1 MKISWRWLEEFL
13 PEGVGLSPQEAA
25 RRLTDQGIEVE
36 SCEELGALHS
46 RIVVGKVVKKVPHPN
61 ANKLS
66 LCTVSIGTETVS
78 VVCGAP
84 NVSARACYP
93 FAQIGAK
100 LPSGTVL
107 QKTEIR
113 GLNSHGM
120 LCSET
125 ELGLPRSEDGL
136 LTLPVDSPVGLS
148 VKDLPGI
155 HDVCF
160 DIAVTANRGD
170 CLSHLGIAREL
181 YAQFPD
187 WGRGRLDRRAE
198 VMVTDP
204 GWTPVSVRSDSADA
218 SLYLGRAM
226 DGLTIG
232 PSPFWVRRRL
242 LNCGIRP
249 INTLVDAGNYVLLER
264 GHPVHVFDL
273 SEIKGPEILVRHALP
288 KERFCALDEKEY
300 HLVDEDLV
308 VSDATGGIALAGLV
322 GGTRSQVTIKTSRVF
337 LECAVFDPVRV
348 RRTAKRLG
356 IATESSYRFERGV
369 DRHGAREVMERLGEL
384 LLAWAGGGQAKVGP
398 IVRAGEEG
406 QRGAAIALSLKWL
419 ARFLGTPVAASELKR
434 VLDGLGFELGC
445 PPNAGDP
452 WMVKAPSYRNDIE
465 GAADLAEEI
474 ARILG
479 YATIPSQLPS
489 VSIQKRETVFK
500 SVAAKRLLAFLQA
513 QGFYQT
519 IHFSFTAAH
528 KVGVTDSGDSRRL
541 PIALSNP
548 LSEENAELRQSLALQ
563 LLETYARGQRIVE
576 REWKLFE
583 YGAVFWEESGTYREE
598 PHLAILWDGAR
609 REDWRQ
615 STGLQVPIDFFDFKG
630 LIEKLLALFS
640 IPKTRWEFGL
650 VRNPAS
656 ETLFHPGKCATIL
669 LDGEPMGSLGEL
681 HPEKVKEWKLR
692 AVARGEVAR
701 RATPFIAELRLDKF
715 MAAQGS
721 ERHFVPYSP
730 FPRTSRDLT
739 VLLGEEQSYQDLAV
753 FLHAECRANPWL
765 SAVRL
770 TSLYRGAP
778 LPAGKKSLS
787 FRLDYADQ
795 ERTLTDDEVND
806 SYFKLIDKIKREKRV
821 EIR

>member
-13 PEGVGLSPQEAA
+13 PQGVGLSPQEAA
-25 RRLTDQGIEVE
+25 RRLADQGIEVE
-36 SCEELGALHS
+36 SCEEIGALHS

-66 LCTVSIGTETVS
+66 LCTVSIGTETLS

-84 NVSARACYP
+84 NVSEGACYP
-93 FAQIGAK
+93 FAQIGAE
-100 LPSGTVL
+100 LPGGTVL
-107 QKTEIR
+107 QKTAIR
-113 GLNSHGM
+113 GVDSHGM

-125 ELGLPRSEDGL
+125 ELGLPKSEDGL
-136 LTLPVDSPVGLS
+136 LALPDDSPLGVP

-198 VMVTDP
+198 VAVTDP
-204 GWTPVSVRSDSADA
+204 KWTPVSVRSDSADA

-226 DGLTIG
+226 DGLAIG

-273 SEIKGPEILVRHALP
+273 SELKGPEILVRHALP
-288 KERFCALDEKEY
+288 KERFCALDGKEY
-300 HLVDEDLV
+300 YLLDEDLV

-322 GGTRSQVTIKTSRVF
+322 GGARSEVTIKTSRVF
-337 LECAVFDPVRV
+337 LECAVFEPVRV

-369 DRHGAREVMERLGEL
+369 DRHGAREVMERFGEL
-384 LLAWAGGGQAKVGP
+384 LLAWAGDGRAKVGP
-398 IVRAGEEG
+398 IVTAGEEG

-419 ARFLGTPVAASELKR
+419 ARFLGTAVAASEAKR
-434 VLDGLGFELGC
+434 VLDGLGFQVSC

-479 YATIPSQLPS
+479 YAAIPSQLPS

-519 IHFSFTAAH
+519 IHFSFTVAH
-528 KVGVTDSGDSRRL
+528 KGGASDSGDSERL

-548 LSEENAELRQSLALQ
+548 LSEENALRQSLALQ
-563 LLETYARGQRIVE
+563 LIETYARGQRIVE

-583 YGAVFWEESGTYREE
+583 CGAVFWEESGLYREE

-640 IPKTRWEFGL
+640 IPKTRWEFGP
-650 VRNPAS
+650 VRNPAH
-656 ETLFHPGKCATIL
+656 ETLCHPGKCATIL
-669 LDGEPMGSLGEL
+669 LDGEPMGALGEI
-681 HPEKVKEWKLR
+681 HPQKMKEWKLR
-692 AVARGEVAR
+692 AA
-701 RATPFIAELRLDKF
+701 PFVAELRLDKLV
-715 MAAQGS
+715 AAQGS
-721 ERHFVPYSP
+721 QHFVPYSP

-739 VLLGEEQSYQDLAV
+739 VLLGEGEPYQDLAV